1 MENCVF
7 CNIVKKTIPS
17 NIIFEDESTIA
28 FLDINPRSIGMSIV
42 VPKQHYQQFDEN
54 LEVSKKV
61 FSSALKVAEMI
72 KKSLRP
78 KQINFSVI
86 NSEVVPHFHVRIYP
100 IFEKEMPL
108 IENQPIPVSE
118 EEIKRIADRI
128 REFAPEPEKIEVK
141 EETKEEKKEERSEE
155 ETYWIRRKIEIG

>member
-7 CNIVKKTIPS
+7 CNIVKRTIPS
-17 NIIFEDESTIA
+17 NIIYEDESTLA
-28 FLDINPRSIGMSIV
+28 FLDINPRSVGMSIV

-54 LEVSKKV
+54 IEVSKKV

-72 KKSLRP
+72 KKSLKP

-100 IFEKEMPL
+100 IFEKEVPL
-108 IENQPIPVSE
+108 IESQPIPMSE
-118 EEIKRIADRI
+118 EELKRIANKI
-128 REFAPEPEKIEVK
+128 KEFAEPEKV
-141 EETKEEKKEERSEE
+141 EEKKEIKEEERSEE
-155 ETYWIRRKIEIG
+155 ETYWIRRKIEIA

>member
-7 CNIVKKTIPS
+7 CNIVKRTIPS
-17 NIIFEDESTIA
+17 NIIYEDESTLA
-28 FLDINPRSIGMSIV
+28 FLDINPRSVGMSIV

-54 LEVSKKV
+54 IEVSRKV

-72 KKSLRP
+72 KKSLKP

-100 IFEKEMPL
+100 IFEKEVPL
-108 IENQPIPVSE
+108 IESQPIPMSE
-118 EEIKRIADRI
+118 EELKRIANKI
-128 REFAPEPEKIEVK
+128 KEFAEPEKV
-141 EETKEEKKEERSEE
+141 EEKKEIKEEERSEE
-155 ETYWIRRKIEIG
+155 ETYWIRRKIEIA